1 MSASSNEQKYF
12 DIHTHGRGYIQRARK
27 VPVKSGRKGQSFL
40 ACTVAALV
48 GPANS
53 PTLRY
58 FDVKVSGGEA
68 KKLVEQYIGVD
79 DLKQRPLVEFRLG
92 DLWVDPF
99 IRPRGEQQGQA
110 AASLK
115 ARLLKAELLDP
126 AELKDVK
133 SHELIT
139 RGIGYLNR
147 VKDVNPS
154 NADPFLACTIAALS
168 GPVDDPEYRYVDT
181 IVDDADAAHLVRR
194 CTDAVAQDKKV
205 LIAFRL
211 NDMTADPY
219 IRTKGEKAGEPGAT
233 LESKLIHVGFIKI
246 DGQLEYSAK
255 AEADVSEDAQAP
267 EGVANVEDASPAA
280 EPLAQSETVEA
291 EHTRAA

>member
-1 MSASSNEQKYF
+1 MTASSNEQQYF

-79 DLKQRPLVEFRLG
+79 DLKQRPLVAFRLG

-99 IRPRGEQQGQA
+99 IRPRGEQQGKA

-126 AELKDVK
+126 AELKSNE

-147 VKDVNPS
+147 VKEVNPS
-154 NADPFLACTIAALS
+154 ILACTIASLS
-168 GPVDDPEYRYVDT
+168 GPVDDPEYRYIDT
-181 IVDDADAAHLVRR
+181 LVDDADAAHLVRR
-194 CTDAVAQDKKV
+194 CMPAVEEDKKV

-211 NDMTADPY
+211 NDMVADPY

-233 LESKLIHVGFIKI
+233 LESKLIHIAMIKI
-246 DGQLEYSAK
+246 DGEVAYSAK
-255 AEADVSEDAQAP
+255 AEADVSEDAPAP
-267 EGVANVEDASPAA
+267 EEIANAEDTSPAA

>member
-1 MSASSNEQKYF
+1 MTASSNEQQYF
-12 DIHTHGRGYIQRARK
+12 DIHTSGRGYIQRVRK
-27 VPVKSGRKGQSFL
+27 VPVKSSRKGQSFL

-53 PTLRY
+53 SVLRF

-79 DLKQRPLVEFRLG
+79 DVKKRPLVEFRLG

-99 IRPRGEQQGQA
+99 IRPRGEHQGKP

-115 ARLLKAELLDP
+115 ARLLKATLLDP
-126 AELKDVK
+126 ATLKGVD

-139 RGIGYLNR
+139 RGIGYVNR
-147 VKDVNPS
+147 VKEVSPS
-154 NADPFLACTIAALS
+154 NGAPFLACTIAALS
-168 GPVDDPEYRYVDT
+168 GPVDDPEYRYFDT
-181 IVDDADAAHLVRR
+181 IVDDADAAHLIRR
-194 CTDAVAQDKKV
+194 CTQAVEENKKV

-211 NDMTADPY
+211 NDMVADAY
-219 IRTKGEKAGEPGAT
+219 IRTQGEKAGEPGGT
-233 LESKLIHVGFIKI
+233 MESKLIHIGMIKI
-246 DGQLEYSAK
+246 DGELVYSDK
-255 AEADVSEDAQAP
+255 AEADVSADAQAP
-267 EGVANVEDASPAA
+267 EEVAETDDENPAA
-280 EPLAQSETVEA
+280 ESPAQSTTVET